1 MQTVT
6 ATEASR
12 SFAALLDGAARGET
26 TVITRGGRRIALIGP
41 ATAANGSS
49 LLAYLDT
56 ALVDDEFETDVRA
69 ARESALPEGPA
80 WPAD

>member
-1 MQTVT
+1 MHTVT

-41 ATAANGSS
+41 ATAANGAA
-49 LLAYLDT
+49 LLELLNT
-56 ALVDDEFETDVRA
+56 SRVDEHFEADIRA
-69 ARESALPEGPA
+69 ARESALPESSA
-80 WPAD
+80 WPEG